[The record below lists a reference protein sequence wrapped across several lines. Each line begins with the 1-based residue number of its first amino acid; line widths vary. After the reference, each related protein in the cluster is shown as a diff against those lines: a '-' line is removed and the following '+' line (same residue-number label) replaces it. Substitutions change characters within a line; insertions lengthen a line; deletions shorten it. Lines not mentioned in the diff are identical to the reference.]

1 MSAEKSPAPSAR
13 QSDSSR
19 ENLLLDLSGDKQ
31 AALDWAAHHLHGA
44 PFRLLDKAEL
54 KWQSKREALDRIRAL
69 QPRSFAFFTSDLRA
83 QSARRSMMCFAA
95 LSGARR
101 IVFADTNGREIRRT
115 RAGVLIIESARLL
128 LELLVGYV
136 IIVPLSWLSTW
147 LLRAALVFRPVVRA
161 SRQRDHQAKRA
172 AKTML
177 YIRATIV
184 PAIRGAAAAGGM
196 ASHVA
201 GFAQGAFTLG
211 HRLRF
216 ITSGDL
222 GLADKAATEIIE
234 PSTAISATRALFE
247 LWNNLSFTVWA
258 RRATS
263 AAQSNIDFI
272 YQRYSRFNWT
282 GVVLSLVTG
291 LPLALEFNG
300 SEVWVARHWDPVGL
314 LGLLKRFERLNLR
327 AADLIFVVSHVQRR
341 SLIASGID
349 ARCIVVNPN
358 GVDVEMFH
366 PDCGG
371 RELRN
376 QLGLQD
382 RIVVG
387 FTGTFGPWHGASVLA
402 GAATRINDSRC
413 HFLFIGDGDE
423 RTATENI
430 IEAAGRR
437 DHTTFTGR
445 IAHHQVAVYLDACD
459 ILVSPHVPAA
469 DGSEFFGSPTKLFEY
484 MAMARP
490 VVASRLGQIAG
501 IIVDGDNGLL
511 VEPNDTA
518 ALAQAI
524 ARLAN
529 DEALRRRL
537 GVAAR
542 QTVIEQYTW
551 RHNAARVFEA
561 VATGH

>member
-1 MSAEKSPAPSAR
+1 MSASKSPAPSAKPSAGSR
-13 QSDSSR
+13 Q
-19 ENLLLDLSGDKQ
+19 NLLLDLSGDKQ
-31 AALDWAAHHLHGA
+31 AALDWAAHHLSGA

-54 KWQSKREALDRIRAL
+54 KWQSKREALARIRAL
-69 QPRSFAFFTSDLRA
+69 QPRTFAFFTSDLRV

-95 LSGARR
+95 LCGARR

-115 RAGVLIIESARLL
+115 RAGVLIIESARLM

-136 IIVPLSWLSTW
+136 IILPLSWLLTL
-147 LLRAALVFRPVVRA
+147 LLRAALIFRPVVRA
-161 SRQRDHQAKRA
+161 SLQQAKRT
-172 AKTML
+172 AKTAL

-184 PAIRGAAAAGGM
+184 PMMRGAAAAGGM

-201 GFAQGAFTLG
+201 GFAQGTLALG

-216 ITSGDL
+216 ITSGDV
-222 GLADKAATEIIE
+222 GLADKATTEVIE

-247 LWNNLSFTVWA
+247 LWNNLSFTV
-258 RRATS
+258 RALRAIS
-263 AAQSNIDFI
+263 EGQSNLDFI

-314 LGLLKRFERLNLR
+314 LGLLKRFEQLNLR
-327 AADLIFVVSHVQRR
+327 AADFIFVVSDVQRR
-341 SLIASGID
+341 SLIAAGVD
-349 ARCIVVNPN
+349 ASRIVVNPN
-358 GVDVEMFH
+358 GVDVEAFH

-371 RELRN
+371 QVVRA
-376 QLGLQD
+376 QLGIQE

-387 FTGTFGPWHGASVLA
+387 FTGSFGPWHGAPVLA
-402 GAATRINDSRC
+402 RAATRINDARC

-423 RTATENI
+423 RTATEHV

-437 DHTTFTGR
+437 DRATFTGR
-445 IAHHQVAVYLDACD
+445 IAHDQVAAYLDACD
-459 ILVSPHVPAA
+459 ILVSPHVAAA

-484 MAMARP
+484 MAMARA

-501 IIVDGDNGLL
+501 VIVDGENGLL
-511 VEPNDTA
+511 VEPNDAA

-524 ARLAN
+524 TRLAN
-529 DEALRRRL
+529 DEALRHRL
-537 GVAAR
+537 GAAAR
-542 QTVIEQYTW
+542 RTVTEQYTW
-551 RHNAARVFEA
+551 QHNAAHVFER
-561 VATGH
+561 VTSDE